1 MRSPYEQFT
10 AQQKTVI
17 CVDDFVEFGK
27 SFAKFT
33 GMVKTPIQI
42 TKPNGQTIESNGLL
56 SIHHRWHINRPVQE
70 IQISTLNGPLSV
82 PAGTRITFVKPA
94 GAKATRKPSSATR

>member
-1 MRSPYEQFT
+1 MRSPYEQFK
-10 AQQKTVI
+10 AQPQTVI

-27 SFAKFT
+27 SFAKFS

-70 IQISTLNGPLSV
+70 IQISTLNGPLCV
-82 PAGTRITFVKPA
+82 PAGTQIRFIKPT